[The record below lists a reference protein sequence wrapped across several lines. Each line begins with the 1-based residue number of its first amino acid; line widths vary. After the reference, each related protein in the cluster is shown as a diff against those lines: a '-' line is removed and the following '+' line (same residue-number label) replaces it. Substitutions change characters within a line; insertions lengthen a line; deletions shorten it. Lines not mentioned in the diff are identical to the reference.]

1 MSQKLAWAIS
11 LSSLW
16 ILICLPASAQGLKD
30 LARTHAPRLRKVLT
44 ENIQDFW
51 LQHGLDK
58 EHGGY
63 VISFDNEGKLIT
75 PYTKMI
81 VTQARQVWLH
91 SRLARAGYKREENLR
106 AAAHGYKFLRER
118 MWDAQ
123 NGGFYWEVD
132 AAGKP
137 LRTLKHLYG
146 QSFGLYAI
154 SEYYLATGDKGAL
167 EWAKK
172 FFQLL
177 EEKAHDAQYKGY
189 NEIFAAD
196 WQPVPPR
203 TANYISGAASPV
215 KLYNTHLHLLESV
228 TTFYRA
234 SKLPLARTRLLELIE
249 IETDKVV
256 RKEYPLCT
264 DVHRPDWT
272 PVLEGNFATASYG
285 HDLEN
290 IWLVMDAC
298 EAAGIKSQKYQK
310 LFEGLFAYSLK
321 YGFDQDQGG
330 FFSSGPFNQP
340 ATNRDKVWWAQAE
353 ALVSSLWMHRLTGQQ
368 KYLDVFA
375 KTWDFVEKNMV
386 DWQHG
391 EWRDTIS
398 STGRVRGPK
407 ASIWKAGYHNGR
419 AMIEC
424 LAVLQSVGRQ
434 K

>member
-1 MSQKLAWAIS
+1 MTQRFVLTFSLCALSALLCMSV
-11 LSSLW
+11 
-16 ILICLPASAQGLKD
+16 SAQGLKE
-30 LARTHAPRLRKVLT
+30 LARTHAPKLLQTLT

-51 LQHGLDK
+51 LQNGLDK

-63 VISFDNEGKLIT
+63 VISFDNEGRLIA

-91 SRLARAGYKREENLR
+91 SRLARAGYKREENLK
-106 AAAHGYKFLRER
+106 AAAHGYRFLREK
-118 MWDAQ
+118 MWDVQ

-154 SEYYLATGDKGAL
+154 SEYALATRDKAAL
-167 EWAKK
+167 EWATKL
-172 FFQLL
+172 FQLL
-177 EEKAHDAQYKGY
+177 EARAHDAKFKGY
-189 NEIFAAD
+189 NEFFNAD
-196 WQPVPPR
+196 WSPVPAG
-203 TANYISGAASPV
+203 TANYVSRAPAPV
-215 KLYNTHLHLLESV
+215 KLYNTHLHLLESI
-228 TTFYRA
+228 TTFYRV
-234 SKLPLARTRLLELIE
+234 SRLPLARERLLELIE
-249 IETDKVV
+249 VETDLVV

-264 DVHRPDWT
+264 DVHQPDWT
-272 PVLEGNFATASYG
+272 PILDGNYAMASYG

-298 EAAGIKSQKYQK
+298 DAAGVKPQKYRK

-321 YGFDQDQGG
+321 YGFDNEKGG
-330 FFSSGPFNQP
+330 FYNGGPFNQP
-340 ATNRDKVWWAQAE
+340 ATNRNKVWWTQAE
-353 ALVSSLWMHRLTGQQ
+353 ALVSSLWMHRLTGEQ

-375 KTWDFVEKNMV
+375 KTWEFVDKNMI
-386 DWQHG
+386 DWRNG
-391 EWRDTIS
+391 EWRDTI
-398 STGRVRGPK
+398 TAEGQVRGPK
-407 ASIWKAGYHNGR
+407 ASVWKAGYHNGR

-424 LAVLQSVGRQ
+424 LAALQSAG